1 MNNKNEYKISLSTL
15 ETAKKQQKY
24 YKSMEYNEGNII
36 IYQFENGNT
45 HLEVLLDD
53 MTVWLSQLQ
62 MGMYQSFCTNVVE
75 HIKQ

>member
-1 MNNKNEYKISLSTL
+1 
-15 ETAKKQQKY
+15 
-24 YKSMEYNEGNII
+24 MEYNEGNII